1 MATTTYYIRSHY
13 DRDRDLERLQR
24 ETGQLAEGDE
34 QQPELPEEDPW
45 EKIQSFG
52 VRRRLANAPRFV
64 PATIAYDPWN
74 EGLASLPEEPKAS
87 SGGSVGIA
95 DWYKS
100 LTQSNI
106 TGDNTSTVET
116 TQTATTPA
124 PAPSQPIASSSSI
137 SAPISR
143 PSSTHPRRTNSDWF
157 ISRALS
163 AQTST
168 SSAPPTPIPTTSLA
182 DILLRDPPITS
193 QPLKPPVFLHLGPS
207 NKGWA
212 MLQSRGWRE
221 GEGLGVGAIR
231 RADTRVD
238 ELEEE
243 EEDELEGRERKRAKR
258 ENRDS
263 KQAKGKVKGKGR
275 EVNRVT
281 VKEEEHVY
289 EGDDGIIEVKKTEII
304 DLTLSDSE
312 SEFESDSDSENNTSE
327 VDDDPT
333 TAPSP
338 SATITTTTSTPTTT
352 APQPPPS
359 HHATQTS
366 LLTPLPTV
374 LKSDRLGIG
383 LKAKT
388 EGPYHSSVKRV
399 THNAAAMREHVKRG
413 EETRRRKVMEGKGRR
428 AFERRERKERERR
441 REMLAYMN
449 G

>member
-13 DRDRDLERLQR
+13 NRDQ
-24 ETGQLAEGDE
+24 
-34 QQPELPEEDPW
+34 
-45 EKIQSFG
+45 
-52 VRRRLANAPRFV
+52 
-64 PATIAYDPWN
+64 
-74 EGLASLPEEPKAS
+74 PKAS
-87 SGGSVGIA
+87 SSGSGGIA

-100 LTQSNI
+100 LRQSNL
-106 TGDNTSTVET
+106 TGDNTSTVKT

-137 SAPISR
+137 SAPTSR

-212 MLQSRGWRE
+212 MLHSRGWRE
-221 GEGLGVGAIR
+221 GEGLGVGAVR
-231 RADTRVD
+231 LADTCGD
-238 ELEEE
+238 GLEG
-243 EEDELEGRERKRAKR
+243 EEDELDGRERKRVKR
-258 ENRDS
+258 DNRDS
-263 KQAKGKVKGKGR
+263 KQAKGKVKGKEKGR
-275 EVNRVT
+275 EVERVT

-289 EGDDGIIEVKKTEII
+289 DGDEDIIEVKKTEII

-312 SEFESDSDSENNTSE
+312 SESESDSDSEHNTSE
-327 VDDDPT
+327 VDDDPAT
-333 TAPSP
+333 VPSP
-338 SATITTTTSTPTTT
+338 SAATSTSTPTTT
-352 APQPPPS
+352 APQSSSPPPTS